1 MKRELPTLRTASSS
15 EWLTKRELKETF
27 NLTEGGFRTIHESGM
42 LPSYTF
48 LKNVVR
54 YRVSEMKKEFETTE
68 DSENWLTTTEFA
80 KLIRVHPDTIR
91 RALCDNEN
99 DLPHIRIGGVVRID
113 KDLAIAMARRKSS
126 IRGTYKRQNI
136 GRHTPAYKVPFTE
149 RLN

>member
-1 MKRELPTLRTASSS
+1 MRRDTPTLRKPTQR
-15 EWLTKRELKETF
+15 EWLTKRDLKETF

-54 YRVSEMKKEFETTE
+54 YRVAEMNKEFESTE
-68 DSENWLTTTEFA
+68 GSDNWLTTKEFA
-80 KLIRVHPDTIR
+80 DLIRVHPDTIR

-99 DLPHIRIGGVVRID
+99 DLPHIRIGGIVRID
-113 KDLAIAMARRKSS
+113 KELAIAMARRKSS

-136 GRHTPAYKVPFTE
+136 GRHTPASQVPFTE
-149 RLN
+149 RIK